1 MRGPASLL
9 RKTQIW
15 PLINRL
21 ITEKTIVTL
30 KFPPFEYWTI
40 PVFRSPLYRAFL
52 SGIFQ
57 KVTALKSDET
67 KVMLSVGGPDA
78 NDTLFS
84 TLVNNVT
91 LRANFVKH
99 SVQYLKENNFDGLV
113 SQRSKYPNFCICL
126 VSYLWRTIGNGW
138 HQNQEAKLKIVGGV
152 IPRSNQQHL

>member
-1 MRGPASLL
+1 MTL
-9 RKTQIW
+9 R
-15 PLINRL
+15 
-21 ITEKTIVTL
+21 
-30 KFPPFEYWTI
+30 FPPFEYWTI
-40 PVFRSPLYRAFL
+40 SVFRSPLYRAFL

-113 SQRSKYPNFCICL
+113 SQRSKYPNFVL
-126 VSYLWRTIGNGW
+126 YLPGLIFMARTIGNGW
-138 HQNQEAKLKIVGGV
+138 HQNQEAKLKIVRGV
-152 IPRSNQQHL
+152 IP